1 MRPAF
6 SFRVSDYDES
16 GHSHN
21 NFNFFDIQII
31 ACKINNITL
40 YKFIIAE
47 MGCMIKKKQNKV
59 SVTRQKKLST
69 QRSFTHKW
77 QRDQPKWLVPVYM
90 GFFRAILRLSV
101 PALALSVS
109 IS

>member
-1 MRPAF
+1 MRPAL

-31 ACKINNITL
+31 AYKIYNITL

-59 SVTRQKKLST
+59 RWLIWSPFTLFFYKKSCI
-69 QRSFTHKW
+69 FTDFW
-77 QRDQPKWLVPVYM
+77 YS
-90 GFFRAILRLSV
+90 ILRVKS
-101 PALALSVS
+101 PN
-109 IS
+109 

>member
-1 MRPAF
+1 MPQLHLSQNNAFTDMRPAF
-6 SFRVSDYDES
+6 SFRVSDHDES

-47 MGCMIKKKQNKV
+47 MGCMIKKNK
-59 SVTRQKKLST
+59 
-69 QRSFTHKW
+69 
-77 QRDQPKWLVPVYM
+77 
-90 GFFRAILRLSV
+90 LRY
-101 PALALSVS
+101 AG
-109 IS
+109 